1 MFYLI
6 ASGYEPPEVLQLIA
20 TDRSQPYTHY
30 ERKRTRN
37 RWRFYDEL
45 HGPVYKTTY
54 IRREYAVASD
64 QGGVLQPIQ
73 QHSWGV
79 TWAVPD
85 PRGVQNT
92 LFTLHPYSGLRELQT
107 YFTFPPDG
115 AVEDIVRSKPTYDS
129 PDKLLG
135 GSPYEKIFQNE
146 DTVIVLYNI
155 PPQTRFPHIN
165 GFFSKDLADVR
176 EDASGWIFARGG
188 EALIACRPLQ
198 PYLWKP
204 IAGGGRRLFSPYLQ
218 NGTIVQVAAAS
229 EFAGHGCFSPRDPGV
244 AAGDASGAGAFGAVP
259 FAARPRSGI
268 HLGQDARR

>member
-1 MFYLI
+1 
-6 ASGYEPPEVLQLIA
+6 
-20 TDRSQPYTHY
+20 
-30 ERKRTRN
+30 
-37 RWRFYDEL
+37 
-45 HGPVYKTTY
+45 
-54 IRREYAVASD
+54 
-64 QGGVLQPIQ
+64 
-73 QHSWGV
+73 V
-79 TWAVPD
+79 TWAAPD
-85 PRGVQNT
+85 ARGVENT

-115 AVEDIVRSKPTYDS
+115 PVEDIVRSKPTYDS

-155 PPQTRFPHIN
+155 PPRTRFPQIN
-165 GFFSKDLADVR
+165 GFFSKDLADMQ

-218 NGTIVQVAAAS
+218 NGVIVQVAAAS
-229 EFAGHGCFSPRDPGV
+229 EFAGTDAFRRAIVALPLETHLEPAPAVRFRSLRGRELDFTWGKTPAVDGMPLDYAAWPLFGGPFLEAAVDSERLVLKHGSM
-244 AAGDASGAGAFGAVP
+244 
-259 FAARPRSGI
+259 
-268 HLGQDARR
+268 RRTLDFHTLTVHDE